1 MYSELLLFII
11 SIGYL
16 GVLFGVA
23 YWTEYRMLSFLN
35 KARMKNKPKSKI
47 KKTIHKFYKPL
58 IYALS
63 MGVYCTAWT
72 FYGSVGQAATS
83 GLGFL
88 TTYIGPLLTVPL
100 WWFVLRKIIKIS
112 KAKGITTLAD
122 FISARY
128 GKSIALGRLITI
140 LCVLGIVPY
149 ISIQIQAIS
158 MSIEVLTASN
168 QTTSFSNFWISDTA
182 FYATLIL
189 GFFTMLFTTRNLQSD
204 NKNRGMMAA
213 IAFESIIKLMTFL
226 GVGFFIVYGMFDG
239 MIDIFEK
246 TSLNVDLQKLTVIQ
260 HEKSSGEWFWY
271 LLLSAL
277 AIFLLPRQ
285 FQVSVVENEDEK
297 HIIPAMWIF
306 ALYLLIINFLV
317 LPIALGGKI
326 WFEGTSSVFNS
337 DMFMLSLP
345 LASDFPQMALLSY
358 IGGFSA
364 ATSMIIVST
373 AALSTMISN
382 NLLLPKWVSD
392 FDWKNPDF
400 KAITTIKWFRRLGIL
415 SILFLA
421 YFYFRVIGEFSSLV
435 SVGMVSFAAIAQL
448 APAFLG
454 GLFWKRGTKNG
465 AFVGIVIGFLI
476 WAYTLILPSFAQSGY
491 VSAYWISD
499 SVFLQL
505 LNPNALFGMDYL
517 DSISQ
522 SVFWS
527 LFLNS
532 FFYVVVSVMSVQSA
546 SERNEAEIFVDIFKY
561 STRFESAVLWKGKA
575 YFSEVKELLN
585 SFLGEKRTTF
595 LLENYSKTDI
605 NIDNEEVK
613 NNSFHYQKQIVLA
626 DSRLLTLTERML
638 SSVVGS
644 VSARI
649 LVSSLLHEQETVAME
664 EVITILKESQDV
676 LSTNRELRQKSNE
689 LKRLTQELET
699 SNQKLKEQDRIKNDF
714 ISTVTHELRT
724 PITAIRALSE
734 IVYQN
739 PDLEEDERQN
749 FLENVVNECE
759 RLSLLI
765 NEILDIE
772 SFDNHARN
780 NTLPLEI
787 KEFDLI
793 KLIEQVYKIM
803 QPLAEQKNIDL
814 EMIFIPQNP
823 LKEKINTTVKA
834 DRKRIEQ
841 ALINLVSNAINHMKF
856 NENEIPSERIDL
868 NRNDLWTDLENNNS
882 EFPLYKIKIETKLE
896 TNFWQINIIDN
907 GKGISKE
914 NQISIF
920 EKFHQIR
927 DKNNR
932 KPKGT
937 GLGLSIAKRIVEA
950 HSYETQNEDGTTR
963 KQKGEIW
970 VESNTDNESSENKG
984 TTFSIRFM
992 K

>member
-1 MYSELLLFII
+1 MYSEILLFII

-16 GVLFGVA
+16 GILFGVA
-23 YWTEYRMLSFLN
+23 YWTEYRTLPFLTKN
-35 KARMKNKPKSKI
+35 NTHNNTKNRIKNKI
-47 KKTIHKFYKPL
+47 RNFYKPL
-58 IYALS
+58 TYALS
-63 MGVYCTAWT
+63 TGVYCTAWT

-88 TTYIGPLLTVPL
+88 TTYLGPLLTVPL

-128 GKSIALGRLITI
+128 GKSIALGRLITV
-140 LCVLGIVPY
+140 LCVFGIVPY
-149 ISIQIQAIS
+149 ISIQIKAIS
-158 MSIEVLTASN
+158 MSIKVLTAPN
-168 QTTSFSNFWISDTA
+168 QNSPFSELWISDTA
-182 FYATLIL
+182 FYATLLL

-246 TSLNVDLQKLTVIQ
+246 TALDADLQKLTVIQ
-260 HEKSSGEWFWY
+260 HEKSTGEWFWY

-306 ALYLLIINFLV
+306 ALYLLVINFLV

-326 WFEGTSSVFNS
+326 WFEGTTSVFDS

-345 LASDFPQMALLSY
+345 LASDFPQMALFAY

-382 NLLLPKWVSD
+382 NLLLPNWVSD
-392 FDWKNPDF
+392 FDWKNPNF

-415 SILFLA
+415 FILFLA
-421 YFYFRVIGEFSSLV
+421 YFYFKVIGELSSLV

-448 APAFLG
+448 APAFFG
-454 GLFWKRGTKNG
+454 GIFWKRGTKNG

-499 SVFLQL
+499 SLTLQL

-517 DSISQ
+517 DSIAQ

-532 FFYVVVSVMSVQSA
+532 FFYVLVSVGGVQSA
-546 SERNEAEIFVDIFKY
+546 GERNEAEIFVDIFKY
-561 STRFESAVLWKGKA
+561 SNRFESAVLWKGKA

-595 LLENYSKTDI
+595 LLEHYSKTEI
-605 NIDNEEVK
+605 NSDNEDIK
-613 NNSFHYQKQIVLA
+613 KDSLNDSLQNKKQLPFA
-626 DSRLLTLTERML
+626 DSRLLTLAERML
-638 SSVVGS
+638 SNVVGS

-664 EVITILKESQDV
+664 EVITILKESQNV

-689 LKRLTQELET
+689 LRRLTQELET
-699 SNQKLKEQDRIKNDF
+699 SNQKLKEQDRIKDDF

-749 FLENVVNECE
+749 FLENVVHECE

-772 SFDNHARN
+772 SFDNHAKN

-787 KEFDLI
+787 KEFELK
-793 KLIEQVYKIM
+793 KLIQRVYKNM
-803 QPLAEQKNIDL
+803 QPLAKQKNIQL
-814 EMIFIPQNP
+814 ETSY
-823 LKEKINTTVKA
+823 INFAEDTKVNA
-834 DRKRIEQ
+834 DEKRIEQ
-841 ALINLVSNAINHMKF
+841 VLINLVSNAINHMKF

-868 NRNDLWTDLENNNS
+868 KTNDS
-882 EFPLYKIKIETKLE
+882 EFSLYKIKIETKIE
-896 TNFWQINIIDN
+896 TDFWQINVIDN

-914 NQISIF
+914 NQVSIF

-950 HSYETQNEDGTTR
+950 HSFETQNEDGTIR
-963 KQKGEIW
+963 KQKGKIW
-970 VESNTDNESSENKG
+970 VESSENEG
-984 TTFSIRFM
+984 TTFSMCF
-992 K
+992 KK

>member
-23 YWTEYRMLSFLN
+23 YWTEYKIRPFLKKN
-35 KARMKNKPKSKI
+35 RSKNKVKNRI
-47 KKTIHKFYKPL
+47 NNFYKPL

-88 TTYIGPLLTVPL
+88 STYIGPLLTIPL

-128 GKSIALGRLITI
+128 GKSIALGRLITV
-140 LCVLGIVPY
+140 LCVFGVVPY

-158 MSIEVLTASN
+158 MSIEVLTTPKN
-168 QTTSFSNFWISDTA
+168 LPEQTTSFSNFWISDTA
-182 FYATLIL
+182 LYATLIL

-204 NKNRGMMAA
+204 NKNRGMIAA
-213 IAFESIIKLMTFL
+213 IAFESIIKLITFL
-226 GVGFFIVYGMFDG
+226 GVGFFIIYGMFDG

-246 TSLNVDLQKLTVIQ
+246 TASNVDLQKLTIIQ
-260 HEKSSGEWFWY
+260 HKKSSGEWFWY

-306 ALYLLIINFLV
+306 ALYLLVINFFV

-326 WFEGTSSVFNS
+326 WFEGTNFVLNS

-345 LASDFPQMALLSY
+345 LDSDYPQMALFSY

-364 ATSMIIVST
+364 STSMIIVST

-382 NLLLPKWVSD
+382 NLLLPNWVSD
-392 FDWKNPDF
+392 FDWKNPSF
-400 KAITTIKWFRRLGIL
+400 KAIKTIKWFRRLGIL
-415 SILFLA
+415 LILFLA
-421 YFYFRVIGEFSSLV
+421 YLYFKMIGELSSLV
-435 SVGMVSFAAIAQL
+435 SIGMVSFAAIAQL
-448 APAFLG
+448 APAFFG
-454 GLFWKRGTKNG
+454 GVFWKRGTKHG
-465 AFVGIVIGFLI
+465 AFVGIIIGFFI
-476 WAYTLILPSFAQSGY
+476 WAYTLILPFFIQSGY
-491 VSAYWISD
+491 FSSYWVSD
-499 SVFLQL
+499 SSFLQL
-505 LNPNALFGMDYL
+505 LNPHALFGMDYL

-532 FFYVVVSVMSVQSA
+532 FFYVIVSIMSIQSA

-585 SFLGEKRTTF
+585 SFLGKKRTHF
-595 LLENYSKTDI
+595 LLENYAKT
-605 NIDNEEVK
+605 NTEKKEEFK
-613 NNSFHYQKQIVLA
+613 NDPLPHQEKIVLA

-638 SSVVGS
+638 SNVVGS

-689 LKRLTQELET
+689 LRRLTEELET
-699 SNQKLKEQDRIKNDF
+699 SNQKLKEQDRIKDDF
-714 ISTVTHELRT
+714 VSTVTHELRT

-734 IVYQN
+734 ILYQN
-739 PDLEEDERQN
+739 PDLEEEERQS
-749 FLENVVNECE
+749 FLESVVNECQ
-759 RLSLLI
+759 RLSFLI

-772 SFDNHARN
+772 SFDNHTKN
-780 NTLPLEI
+780 NTLQLDI
-787 KEFDLI
+787 REFDLKKSI
-793 KLIEQVYKIM
+793 YQVYKILK
-803 QPLAEQKNIDL
+803 PLAEQKNINIEAVCIKND
-814 EMIFIPQNP
+814 ENIIV
-823 LKEKINTTVKA
+823 EA
-834 DRKRIEQ
+834 DEKRIEQ
-841 ALINLVSNAINHMKF
+841 AIINLVSNAINHMKF
-856 NENEIPSERIDL
+856 NENEIPIDRIDL
-868 NRNDLWTDLENNNS
+868 KANKS
-882 EFPLYKIKIETKLE
+882 EFPLYKIKIETKIE
-896 TNFWQINIIDN
+896 ADFWQISIIDN

-914 NQISIF
+914 NQVSIF

-937 GLGLSIAKRIVEA
+937 GLGLSIAKRIIEA
-950 HSYETQNEDGTTR
+950 HITEKTAKDGTIQ
-963 KQKGEIW
+963 KQNGQIW
-970 VESNTDNESSENKG
+970 VESKIDRG
-984 TTFSIRFM
+984 TTFVMRFAR
-992 K
+992 

>member
-1 MYSELLLFII
+1 MYFIHNLQFIIHHSKLVYSEILLFVI

-16 GVLFGVA
+16 GLLFGVA
-23 YWTEYRMLSFLN
+23 YWTEYRTFSCLKEDKNELS
-35 KARMKNKPKSKI
+35 
-47 KKTIHKFYKPL
+47 KFIKPL

-63 MGVYCTAWT
+63 MAVYCTAWT

-88 TTYIGPLLTVPL
+88 TTYIGPLLTIPL
-100 WWFVLRKIIKIS
+100 WWLVLRKIIRIS

-149 ISIQIQAIS
+149 ISIQIKAIS
-158 MSIEVLTASN
+158 MSIEVLTSPN
-168 QTTSFSNFWISDTA
+168 TISTFSNFWISDTA

-246 TSLNVDLQKLTVIQ
+246 TALNADLQKLTIIQ
-260 HEKSSGEWFWY
+260 HQKSSGEWFWY

-306 ALYLLIINFLV
+306 ALYLLVINFLV

-326 WFEGTSSVFNS
+326 WFEGTDSVFNS

-345 LASDFPQMALLSY
+345 LASEFPQMALLSY

-382 NLLLPKWVSD
+382 NLLLPNWVSD
-392 FDWKNPDF
+392 FDWKNPNF

-415 SILFLA
+415 FILFLA
-421 YFYFRVIGEFSSLV
+421 YFYFRVIGELSSLV

-448 APAFLG
+448 APAFFG
-454 GLFWKRGTKNG
+454 GIFWKRGTKNG
-465 AFVGIVIGFLI
+465 AFAGIVIGFLI
-476 WAYTLILPSFAQSGY
+476 WGYTLILPSFAQSGY
-491 VSAYWISD
+491 FSMYWVSD
-499 SVFLQL
+499 SVFLKL

-517 DSISQ
+517 DPISQ

-527 LFLNS
+527 LSLNS

-546 SERNEAEIFVDIFKY
+546 TERNEAEIFVDIFKY
-561 STRFESAVLWKGKA
+561 SNRFESAVLWKGKA

-585 SFLGEKRTTF
+585 SFLGEKRTAF
-595 LLENYSKTDI
+595 LLENYQKTNTEEEEIKTDELQ
-605 NIDNEEVK
+605 NEE
-613 NNSFHYQKQIVLA
+613 QIVLA
-626 DSRLLTLTERML
+626 DSRLLTLAERML

-649 LVSSLLHEQETVAME
+649 LVSSLLQEQETVAME
-664 EVITILKESQDV
+664 EVITILKESQNV

-689 LKRLTQELET
+689 LKRLTQELEE
-699 SNQKLKEQDRIKNDF
+699 SNQKLKEQDRIKDDF

-749 FLENVVNECE
+749 FLENVVSECE

-780 NTLPLEI
+780 NTLPLDL
-787 KEFDLI
+787 KEFDLT
-793 KLIEQVYKIM
+793 KLMDQVYTMM
-803 QPLAEQKNIDL
+803 QPLAEQKNINL
-814 EMIFIPQNP
+814 ETTFILQNQ
-823 LKEKINTTVKA
+823 LNDEVNTRVKA
-834 DRKRIEQ
+834 DEKRIEQ

-856 NENEIPSERIDL
+856 NENEIPIDRIDL
-868 NRNDLWTDLENNNS
+868 KINDS
-882 EFPLYKIKIETKLE
+882 EFPLYKIKIETKIE
-896 TNFWQINIIDN
+896 SNFWQISIIDN

-914 NQISIF
+914 NQVSIF

-950 HSYETQNEDGTTR
+950 HFVEIQDENGKIQKQNG
-963 KQKGEIW
+963 KIW
-970 VESNTDNESSENKG
+970 VESGENAQNKG
-984 TTFSIRFM
+984 ATFIIKFG
-992 K
+992 KL

>member
-1 MYSELLLFII
+1 MYSEILLFII
-11 SIGYL
+11 STGYL
-16 GVLFGVA
+16 GILFGVA
-23 YWTEYRMLSFLN
+23 YWTEYRTLPFLKEN
-35 KARMKNKPKSKI
+35 KNKFSK
-47 KKTIHKFYKPL
+47 FFKPL
-58 IYALS
+58 VYALS

-88 TTYIGPLLTVPL
+88 TTYIGPLLTIPL
-100 WWFVLRKIIKIS
+100 WWLVLRKIIRIS
-112 KAKGITTLAD
+112 RAKGITTLAD

-149 ISIQIQAIS
+149 ISIQIKAIS
-158 MSIEVLTASN
+158 MSIDVLTSPN
-168 QTTSFSNFWISDTA
+168 TNSSFSNFWISDTA

-189 GFFTMLFTTRNLQSD
+189 GFFTMLFTTRSLQSD
-204 NKNRGMMAA
+204 NKNRGMIAA
-213 IAFESIIKLMTFL
+213 IAFESIIKLTTFL
-226 GVGFFIVYGMFDG
+226 VVGFFIVYGMFDG

-246 TSLNVDLQKLTVIQ
+246 IALNSDLQKLTTIQ
-260 HEKSSGEWFWY
+260 HQKSGGEWFWY

-306 ALYLLIINFLV
+306 ALYLLVINFLV
-317 LPIALGGKI
+317 LPIALGGEI
-326 WFEGTSSVFNS
+326 WFGGTSSIFNS

-382 NLLLPKWVSD
+382 NLLLPNWVSD
-392 FDWKNPDF
+392 FDWKNPNF
-400 KAITTIKWFRRLGIL
+400 KAINTIKWFRRLGIL
-415 SILFLA
+415 FILFLA
-421 YFYFRVIGEFSSLV
+421 YFYFRVVAEVSSIV
-435 SVGMVSFAAIAQL
+435 SVGMVSFAAIAQF
-448 APAFLG
+448 APAFFG
-454 GLFWKRGTKNG
+454 GIFWKIGTKNG
-465 AFVGIVIGFLI
+465 AFAGIVIGFLI

-491 VSAYWISD
+491 FPSYWNSNSI
-499 SVFLQL
+499 FLQL

-532 FFYVVVSVMSVQSA
+532 FFYVVVSVTSIQSA
-546 SERNEAEIFVDIFKY
+546 TERNEAEIFVDIFKY
-561 STRFESAVLWKGKA
+561 SNRFESAVLWKGKA

-595 LLENYSKTDI
+595 LLESYSKT
-605 NIDNEEVK
+605 NTKGTKNEFLPNQE
-613 NNSFHYQKQIVLA
+613 QIILA
-626 DSRLLTLTERML
+626 DSRLLTLAERLL
-638 SSVVGS
+638 SNVVGS

-689 LKRLTQELET
+689 LRRLTQELEN
-699 SNQKLKEQDRIKNDF
+699 SNQKLKEQDRIKDDF

-724 PITAIRALSE
+724 PITSIRALSE

-739 PDLEEDERQN
+739 PDLEEEDRQH

-787 KEFDLI
+787 KEFELK
-793 KLIEQVYKIM
+793 KLIERVDTIM
-803 QPLAEQKNIDL
+803 QPLAEQKNIKL
-814 EMIFIPQNP
+814 ETLCKNHS
-823 LKEKINTTVKA
+823 EDTTVKA
-834 DRKRIEQ
+834 DEKRIEQ

-856 NENEIPSERIDL
+856 NENEIPSDRTDL
-868 NRNDLWTDLENNNS
+868 NIDDS
-882 EFPLYKIKIETKLE
+882 EFPFYTIKIETIIESNL
-896 TNFWQINIIDN
+896 WQISIIDN
-907 GKGISKE
+907 GKGITKE

-950 HSYETQNEDGTTR
+950 HGIETQNENGTIR
-963 KQKGEIW
+963 KQNGSIR
-970 VESNTDNESSENKG
+970 VESSENRG
-984 TTFSIRFM
+984 ATFIMRFAR
-992 K
+992 

>member
-1 MYSELLLFII
+1 MYSEFLLFLI
-11 SIGYL
+11 SISYL
-16 GVLFGVA
+16 AILFGIA
-23 YWTEYRMLSFLN
+23 YWTEYQSVFFWKKRS
-35 KARMKNKPKSKI
+35 KKKSKQTP
-47 KKTIHKFYKPL
+47 KQTSKNNYTKPL

-63 MGVYCTAWT
+63 MSVYCTAWT

-88 TTYIGPLLTVPL
+88 TTYIGVLLTIPL
-100 WWFVLRKIIKIS
+100 WWFVLRKIIRIS

-128 GKSIALGRLITI
+128 GKSVALGRLITI

-149 ISIQIQAIS
+149 ISVQIKAIS
-158 MSIEVLTASN
+158 MSIDVLTQS
-168 QTTSFSNFWISDTA
+168 QETLFFSNLWITDTA
-182 FYATLIL
+182 FYATLFL
-189 GFFTMLFTTRNLQSD
+189 GFFTILFTTRNLQSD
-204 NKNRGMMAA
+204 NKNRGMIAA
-213 IAFESIIKLMTFL
+213 IAFETVIKLSMFL
-226 GVGFFIVYGMFDG
+226 LVGCFIIYGMFDG

-246 TSLNVDLQKLTVIQ
+246 TTLNPDLEKLTIIQ
-260 HEKSSGEWFWY
+260 HQKSSGEWFWY

-297 HIIPAMWIF
+297 HIIPSMWIF
-306 ALYLLIINFLV
+306 ALYLLAINFLV

-326 WFEGTSSVFNS
+326 WFEGSTSINA

-345 LASDFPQMALLSY
+345 LASNSPWVALLSY

-382 NLLLPKWVSD
+382 NLLLPNWVSD
-392 FDWKNPDF
+392 FDWKNPNQ
-400 KAITTIKWFRRLGIL
+400 KAITSIKWFRRLGIL
-415 SILFLA
+415 LILFLA
-421 YFYFRVIGEFSSLV
+421 YFYFRVVGEISSLV
-435 SVGMVSFAAIAQL
+435 SVGIVSFAAIAQL
-448 APAFLG
+448 APAFFG
-454 GLFWKRGTKNG
+454 GIFWKRGTKKG
-465 AFVGIVIGFLI
+465 AFVGIVIGFVV
-476 WAYTLILPSFAQSGY
+476 WSYTLILPSFAQNGY
-491 VSAYWISD
+491 VSTFWISD

-505 LNPNALFGMDYL
+505 LNPNALFGMNGL
-517 DSISQ
+517 DAVSQ

-527 LFLNS
+527 LS
-532 FFYVVVSVMSVQSA
+532 FNGFCYVLVSVMSVQPA

-561 STRFESAVLWKGKA
+561 SNRFESAVLWKGKA

-595 LLENYSKTDI
+595 LLENYQKSNTE
-605 NIDNEEVK
+605 EEVLK
-613 NNSFHYQKQIVLA
+613 NDLPQNKEKIVLA
-626 DSRLLTLTERML
+626 DSRLLTLAERML
-638 SSVVGS
+638 SNVVGA

-676 LSTNRELRQKSNE
+676 LSTNRELRQKSSE
-689 LKRLTQELET
+689 LRRLTKELEE
-699 SNQKLKEQDRIKNDF
+699 SNQKLKEQDRIKDDF

-772 SFDNHARN
+772 SFDNHSKN
-780 NTLPLEI
+780 NSFPLEI
-787 KEFDLI
+787 EAFDLK
-793 KLIEQVYKIM
+793 KLIEKGYTIM
-803 QPLAEQKNIDL
+803 QPLAEEKNIKL
-814 EMIFIPQNP
+814 AISFTNNE
-823 LKEKINTTVKA
+823 KELIVQA
-834 DRKRIEQ
+834 DEKRIEQ
-841 ALINLVSNAINHMKF
+841 VLINLVSNAINHMKF
-856 NENEIPSERIDL
+856 NKSEIPESRKNL
-868 NRNDLWTDLENNNS
+868 
-882 EFPLYKIKIETKLE
+882 LYKIIIETRIEKD
-896 TNFWQINIIDN
+896 FWQINIIDN

-950 HSYETQNEDGTTR
+950 HSVND
-963 KQKGEIW
+963 KKGKIW
-970 VESNTDNESSENKG
+970 LESNENEG
-984 TTFSIRFM
+984 TIFSIRFM
-992 K
+992 R

>member
-11 SIGYL
+11 SVGYL
-16 GVLFGVA
+16 GILFGVA
-23 YWTEYRMLSFLN
+23 YWTEYRTLSFLKEN
-35 KARMKNKPKSKI
+35 KSKFS
-47 KKTIHKFYKPL
+47 TFFKPL
-58 IYALS
+58 VYALS

-88 TTYIGPLLTVPL
+88 TTYIGPLLTIPL
-100 WWFVLRKIIKIS
+100 WWLVLRKIIRIS

-149 ISIQIQAIS
+149 ISIQIKAIS
-158 MSIEVLTASN
+158 MSIDVLTSPN
-168 QTTSFSNFWISDTA
+168 KNTYFSNFWISDTA

-189 GFFTMLFTTRNLQSD
+189 GFFTMLFTTRSLQSD
-204 NKNRGMMAA
+204 NKNRGMIAA

-246 TSLNVDLQKLTVIQ
+246 TALNPDLQKLTTIQ
-260 HEKSSGEWFWY
+260 HQKSSGEWFWY

-306 ALYLLIINFLV
+306 ALYLLVINFLV
-317 LPIALGGKI
+317 LPIALGGEI
-326 WFEGTSSVFNS
+326 WFEGTNSVFNS

-382 NLLLPKWVSD
+382 NLLLPNWVSD
-392 FDWKNPDF
+392 FDWKNPNF
-400 KAITTIKWFRRLGIL
+400 KAINTIKWFRRLGIL
-415 SILFLA
+415 FILFLA
-421 YFYFRVIGEFSSLV
+421 YFYFRVIGELSSLV

-448 APAFLG
+448 APAFFG
-454 GLFWKRGTKNG
+454 GIFWKRGTKNG
-465 AFVGIVIGFLI
+465 AFVGIVIGFSV
-476 WAYTLILPSFAQSGY
+476 WAYTLIVPSFAQSGY
-491 VSAYWISD
+491 FPSYWISD
-499 SVFLQL
+499 SIFLQL

-532 FFYVVVSVMSVQSA
+532 FFYVVVSVTSVQSA
-546 SERNEAEIFVDIFKY
+546 TERNEAEIFVDIFKY
-561 STRFESAVLWKGKA
+561 SNRFESAVLWKGKA

-595 LLENYSKTDI
+595 LLENYKQTNTEEEI
-605 NIDNEEVK
+605 KNATFQNEE
-613 NNSFHYQKQIVLA
+613 QIILA
-626 DSRLLTLTERML
+626 DSRLLTLAERLL

-649 LVSSLLHEQETVAME
+649 LVSSLLHEQETVAMD
-664 EVITILKESQDV
+664 EVITILKESQNV

-689 LKRLTQELET
+689 LKRLTQELEET
-699 SNQKLKEQDRIKNDF
+699 NQKLKEQDRIKDDF

-739 PDLEEDERQN
+739 PDLEEEERQH

-759 RLSLLI
+759 RISLLI

-787 KEFDLI
+787 KEFDLK
-793 KLIEQVYKIM
+793 KLISQVYEIM
-803 QPLAEQKNIDL
+803 QPLAEQKNIKL
-814 EMIFIPQNP
+814 ETSFIFDTLSNQ
-823 LKEKINTTVKA
+823 NTTVKA
-834 DRKRIEQ
+834 DEKRIEQ

-856 NENEIPSERIDL
+856 NENEIPSDRTDLWIDL
-868 NRNDLWTDLENNNS
+868 QGNNS
-882 EFPLYKIKIETKLE
+882 EFPFYKINIETKIE
-896 TNFWQINIIDN
+896 SNFWQISIIDN

-914 NQISIF
+914 NQNSIF

-950 HSYETQNEDGTTR
+950 HGIETQSEDGTIR
-963 KQKGEIW
+963 KQNGSIEIK
-970 VESNTDNESSENKG
+970 SSENRG
-984 TTFSIRFM
+984 ATFIMRFVR
-992 K
+992 

>member
-1 MYSELLLFII
+1 MYSEILLFII
-11 SIGYL
+11 SISYL
-16 GVLFGVA
+16 GLLFGVA
-23 YWTEYRMLSFLN
+23 YWTEYRKFSFLKEN
-35 KARMKNKPKSKI
+35 KNKLSQ
-47 KKTIHKFYKPL
+47 FFKPL

-88 TTYIGPLLTVPL
+88 TTYIGPLLTIPI
-100 WWFVLRKIIKIS
+100 WWLVLRKIIRIS

-149 ISIQIQAIS
+149 ISIQIKAIS
-158 MSIEVLTASN
+158 MSIEVLTSPN
-168 QTTSFSNFWISDTA
+168 KNTYFSNFWISDTA

-189 GFFTMLFTTRNLQSD
+189 GFFTMLFTTRSLQSD

-226 GVGFFIVYGMFDG
+226 GVGIFVVYGMFDG

-246 TSLNVDLQKLTVIQ
+246 TALNSDLQKLTIIQ
-260 HEKSSGEWFWY
+260 YEKSSGEWLWY

-306 ALYLLIINFLV
+306 ALYLLVINFLV

-326 WFEGTSSVFNS
+326 WFEGSNLVLNS

-382 NLLLPKWVSD
+382 NLLLPNWVSD
-392 FDWKNPDF
+392 FDWKNPNYQ
-400 KAITTIKWFRRLGIL
+400 AITTIKWFRRLGIL
-415 SILFLA
+415 LILFLA
-421 YFYFRVIGEFSSLV
+421 YFYFRVIGELSSLV

-448 APAFLG
+448 APAFFG
-454 GLFWKRGTKNG
+454 GIFWKRGTKNG
-465 AFVGIVIGFLI
+465 AFIGIVIGFLI
-476 WAYTLILPSFAQSGY
+476 WGYTLILPSFVQSGY
-491 VSAYWISD
+491 FPNYWNSD
-499 SVFLQL
+499 SVFLKL

-532 FFYVVVSVMSVQSA
+532 FFYVIVSVMGVQSA
-546 SERNEAEIFVDIFKY
+546 TERNEAEIFVDIFKY
-561 STRFESAVLWKGKA
+561 SNRFESAVLWKGKA

-585 SFLGEKRTTF
+585 SFLGEKRTSF
-595 LLENYSKTDI
+595 LIENYEKT
-605 NIDNEEVK
+605 NIEEKIK
-613 NNSFHYQKQIVLA
+613 NNSLQNTNSKQVILA
-626 DSRLLTLTERML
+626 DSRLLTLAERML

-664 EVITILKESQDV
+664 EVITILKESQNV

-689 LKRLTQELET
+689 LKRLTQELEN
-699 SNQKLKEQDRIKNDF
+699 SNQKLKEQDRIKDDF

-734 IVYQN
+734 IVHQN
-739 PDLEEDERQN
+739 PYLEEEERQN

-780 NTLPLEI
+780 NTLLLDS
-787 KEFDLI
+787 KEFNLT
-793 KLIEQVYKIM
+793 KLIDQVYTIM
-803 QPLAEQKNIDL
+803 QPLAIQKNIKL
-814 EMIFIPQNP
+814 ETSFFSQNQ
-823 LKEKINTTVKA
+823 LNNEVNTQVKA
-834 DRKRIEQ
+834 DEKRIEQ

-856 NENEIPSERIDL
+856 NENEIPSD
-868 NRNDLWTDLENNNS
+868 RNDLWTDLQPNNS

-896 TNFWQINIIDN
+896 ANFWQISIIDN

-914 NQISIF
+914 NQVSIF

-937 GLGLSIAKRIVEA
+937 GLGLSITKRIVEA
-950 HSYETQNEDGTTR
+950 HYIEKQDENGILQKQNG
-963 KQKGEIW
+963 KIW
-970 VESNTDNESSENKG
+970 IESSENKG
-984 TTFSIRFM
+984 TTFVMQFQTI
-992 K
+992 

>member
-1 MYSELLLFII
+1 MYSELLIFVI
-11 SIGYL
+11 SIIYL
-16 GVLFGVA
+16 GLLFGVA
-23 YWTEYRMLSFLN
+23 YWTEYKTLPFLKEN
-35 KARMKNKPKSKI
+35 EAKNKLKSKVSN
-47 KKTIHKFYKPL
+47 FYKPL

-63 MGVYCTAWT
+63 MAVYCTAWT

-88 TTYIGPLLTVPL
+88 TTYIGPLLTIPL
-100 WWFVLRKIIKIS
+100 WWLVLRKIIRIS

-128 GKSIALGRLITI
+128 GKNIALGRLITI

-149 ISIQIQAIS
+149 ISVQIKAIS
-158 MSIEVLTASN
+158 MSIEVLTASHQN
-168 QTTSFSNFWISDTA
+168 TYFSNFWISDTA

-189 GFFTMLFTTRNLQSD
+189 GFFTMLFTTRNIQSD

-213 IAFESIIKLMTFL
+213 IAFESIIKLAAFL
-226 GVGFFIVYGMFDG
+226 LVGFFVVYGMFDG

-246 TSLNVDLQKLTVIQ
+246 TASNPDLEKLTSIQ
-260 HEKSSGEWFWY
+260 HQKSSGEWFWY

-285 FQVSVVENEDEK
+285 FQVSVVENESEK

-306 ALYLLIINFLV
+306 ALYLLVINFLV

-326 WFEGTSSVFNS
+326 WFEGTDSVLNS

-345 LASDFPQMALLSY
+345 LASDFPQIALLSY

-382 NLLLPKWVSD
+382 NLLLPNWVSD
-392 FDWKNPDF
+392 FDWKNPNY
-400 KAITTIKWFRRLGIL
+400 KAITTIKWFRRIGIL
-415 SILFLA
+415 LILFLA
-421 YFYFRVIGEFSSLV
+421 YFYFRVLGELSSLV
-435 SVGMVSFAAIAQL
+435 SVGIVSFAAIAQL
-448 APAFLG
+448 APAFFG
-454 GLFWKRGTKNG
+454 GIFWKRGNKNG
-465 AFVGIVIGFLI
+465 AFVGTVIGFLV
-476 WAYTLILPSFAQSGY
+476 WGYTLILPSFAQSGY
-491 VSAYWISD
+491 ISAYWISD

-505 LNPNALFGMDYL
+505 LNPTTLFGMDYL

-527 LFLNS
+527 LFMNS
-532 FFYVVVSVMSVQSA
+532 FFYILVSFLTKQSA
-546 SERNEAEIFVDIFKY
+546 TERNEAEIFVDIFKY
-561 STRFESAVLWKGKA
+561 SNRFESAVLWKGKA

-595 LLENYSKTDI
+595 LLENYSKT
-605 NIDNEEVK
+605 NKENNENRNDLES
-613 NNSFHYQKQIVLA
+613 NEAVLLA
-626 DSRLLTLTERML
+626 SSRLLTLSERML
-638 SSVVGS
+638 STVVGA

-649 LVSSLLHEQETVAME
+649 LVSSLLHEQETVAIN

-689 LKRLTQELET
+689 LKRLTKELET
-699 SNQKLKEQDRIKNDF
+699 SNQKLKEQDRIKDDF

-739 PDLEEDERQN
+739 PDLEEEERQN
-749 FLENVVNECE
+749 FLENVVSECE

-787 KEFDLI
+787 KEFDLK
-793 KLIEQVYKIM
+793 KLIEKVYKIM
-803 QPLAEQKNIDL
+803 QPLAKQKNI
-814 EMIFIPQNP
+814 
-823 LKEKINTTVKA
+823 
-834 DRKRIEQ
+834 
-841 ALINLVSNAINHMKF
+841 
-856 NENEIPSERIDL
+856 
-868 NRNDLWTDLENNNS
+868 
-882 EFPLYKIKIETKLE
+882 KLE
-896 TNFWQINIIDN
+896 T
-907 GKGISKE
+907 SY
-914 NQISIF
+914 
-920 EKFHQIR
+920 
-927 DKNNR
+927 KNNLENRNCKSRR
-932 KPKGT
+932 KAYRT
-937 GLGLSIAKRIVEA
+937 
-950 HSYETQNEDGTTR
+950 
-963 KQKGEIW
+963 
-970 VESNTDNESSENKG
+970 SSCL
-984 TTFSIRFM
+984 I
-992 K
+992 

>member
-11 SIGYL
+11 SIAYL
-16 GVLFGVA
+16 GLLFGVA
-23 YWTEYRMLSFLN
+23 YWTEYRSLFFWTMATKKDKELTSTSDQKLGSSFF
-35 KARMKNKPKSKI
+35 KPI
-47 KKTIHKFYKPL
+47 

-88 TTYIGPLLTVPL
+88 TTYIGPLLTIPV
-100 WWFVLRKIIKIS
+100 WWLVLRKIIRIS
-112 KAKGITTLAD
+112 RAKGITTLAD

-140 LCVLGIVPY
+140 LCVFGIVPY
-149 ISIQIQAIS
+149 ISIQIQAIA
-158 MSIEVLTASN
+158 MSIEVLT
-168 QTTSFSNFWISDTA
+168 TSSQNSTKFWISDTA

-204 NKNRGMMAA
+204 NKNRGMIAA

-226 GVGFFIVYGMFDG
+226 GVGIFIVYGMFDG
-239 MIDIFEK
+239 IIDIFEK
-246 TSLNVDLQKLTVIQ
+246 TALHIDLQKLTTIQ
-260 HEKSSGEWFWY
+260 HQKNSGEWFWY

-285 FQVSVVENEDEK
+285 FQVSVVENENEK
-297 HIIPAMWIF
+297 HILPAMWIF
-306 ALYLLIINFLV
+306 ALYLLVINFLV
-317 LPIALGGKI
+317 LPIALGGRI
-326 WFEGTSSVFNS
+326 WFEGTSSVLNS

-345 LASDFPQMALLSY
+345 LASEFPQIALFSY

-382 NLLLPKWVSD
+382 NLLLPNWVSD
-392 FDWKNPDF
+392 FDWKNPNF

-415 SILFLA
+415 FILFLS

-448 APAFLG
+448 APAFFG
-454 GLFWKRGTKNG
+454 GIFWKRGTKNG
-465 AFVGIVIGFLI
+465 AFAGIVIGFLI

-491 VSAYWISD
+491 FPIYWNSD
-499 SVFLQL
+499 SVFLKL

-546 SERNEAEIFVDIFKY
+546 TERNEAEIFVDIFKY
-561 STRFESAVLWKGKA
+561 SNRFESAVLWKGKA

-595 LLENYSKTDI
+595 LLENYQKTNTEEEKIKTDEFL
-605 NIDNEEVK
+605 NEA
-613 NNSFHYQKQIVLA
+613 QIVLA
-626 DSRLLTLTERML
+626 DSRLLTLAERML

-649 LVSSLLHEQETVAME
+649 LVSSLLQEQETVAME
-664 EVITILKESQDV
+664 EVITILKESQNV

-699 SNQKLKEQDRIKNDF
+699 SNQKLKEQDRIKDDF

-734 IVYQN
+734 IVHQN
-739 PDLEEDERQN
+739 PDLEQDERQN
-749 FLENVVNECE
+749 FLENVVGECE

-780 NTLPLEI
+780 NTLPLEL

-793 KLIEQVYKIM
+793 KLISRVYTIM
-803 QPLAEQKNIDL
+803 QPLAKEKNIDL
-814 EMIFIPQNP
+814 EMIFMPQNS
-823 LKEKINTTVKA
+823 LKEKATVKA
-834 DRKRIEQ
+834 DEKRIEQ
-841 ALINLVSNAINHMKF
+841 ALINLVSNAISHMKF
-856 NENEIPSERIDL
+856 NENEIPIDRIDL
-868 NRNDLWTDLENNNS
+868 RVNEKNNIA
-882 EFPLYKIKIETKLE
+882 FPPYTIKIITQIESD
-896 TNFWQINIIDN
+896 FWQISIKDN

-914 NQISIF
+914 NQVSIF

-950 HSYETQNEDGTTR
+950 HFVESKEKNETTQ
-963 KQKGEIW
+963 KQYGKIW
-970 VESNTDNESSENKG
+970 VESKQDKETS
-984 TTFSIRFM
+984 FIMRFM